1 MKIKLL
7 TALLISAVALPIYG
21 ANVSVHLTLTLPA
34 DVEAIRMEDLQF
46 ARQNFNKI
54 IFVTVFKSETEVP
67 GVFIDFS
74 LRCTKGEILHGQTAQ
89 FILPAGA
96 CKLTNLDLTLPGSQ
110 TRLEEFELLDMA
122 EWLNQQMTQSGYL
135 PPGEYSLTLQLKQAA
150 DSIVTLASD
159 AVDITLKNPFGVDL
173 TQPDGNYRN
182 PTQVTLDDLK
192 FAWSS
197 NARRYR
203 ITIYNGGYHPIAPP
217 NLKRLPVVL
226 DVGGI
231 QSLRQKSYQPGDT
244 QRQLFQPGKTYYWIV
259 TARVTTSHGE
269 KAFVSRIGAF
279 QIRYSPQDWDQIIAS
294 LYQILGD
301 DTLSVLNDISGLT
314 PNGSVRLDGRRIGI
328 AELSEIAAQF
338 QEKQLRKTSVTIE

>member
-122 EWLNQQMTQSGYL
+122 EWLNQQMTQS
-135 PPGEYSLTLQLKQAA
+135 
-150 DSIVTLASD
+150 
-159 AVDITLKNPFGVDL
+159 
-173 TQPDGNYRN
+173 
-182 PTQVTLDDLK
+182 
-192 FAWSS
+192 
-197 NARRYR
+197 
-203 ITIYNGGYHPIAPP
+203 
-217 NLKRLPVVL
+217 
-226 DVGGI
+226 
-231 QSLRQKSYQPGDT
+231 
-244 QRQLFQPGKTYYWIV
+244 
-259 TARVTTSHGE
+259 
-269 KAFVSRIGAF
+269 
-279 QIRYSPQDWDQIIAS
+279 
-294 LYQILGD
+294 
-301 DTLSVLNDISGLT
+301 
-314 PNGSVRLDGRRIGI
+314 
-328 AELSEIAAQF
+328 
-338 QEKQLRKTSVTIE
+338 